1 MGVEVSAR
9 HRPSPAVLNR
19 RRRLTLG
26 PATQSL
32 PYDNRWRAGAKSSTP
47 PRQSLG
53 IFRGTQPTN
62 HPPHLRRSGPTAL
75 TTQQESLHQEDAQPP
90 RVGELAGVEPDRH
103 DTHEDRHDDVH
114 ENRHAAIQRRTPVGS
129 GTYAEARLRPRISN
143 GEAYYAGSS
152 GQLPNKA
159 GSSALFFLGRITGN
173 VGGVNDTDG
182 NFSLRFTL
190 FYRFTFGIIRE
201 SYIFGRFIFELREF
215 SVPQQSVRVY

>member
-9 HRPSPAVLNR
+9 HRPSPAVLNH
-19 RRRLTLG
+19 RRRLALG
-26 PATQSL
+26 PAPPSL

-152 GQLPNKA
+152 GQLPNKV
-159 GSSALFFLGRITGN
+159 GSSTLFFLGRITGN
-173 VGGVNDTDG
+173 VRGVNDTVG
-182 NFSLRFTL
+182 NFSYDLL
-190 FYRFTFGIIRE
+190 F
-201 SYIFGRFIFELREF
+201 
-215 SVPQQSVRVY
+215 